1 MLHILSARSKQK
13 HGTAAAFFDLD
24 FSSVGKNGQ
33 KGASAQMMRGHNIST
48 PFIRVTTSYPFVW
61 AECISAICTGQK
73 YLSRSTGMSG
83 GNNKK
88 NYFDFVCEV

>member
-1 MLHILSARSKQK
+1 
-13 HGTAAAFFDLD
+13 
-24 FSSVGKNGQ
+24 
-33 KGASAQMMRGHNIST
+33 MMRGHNIST

-73 YLSRSTGMSG
+73 YLSRSTGMSS

-88 NYFDFVCEV
+88 NYFGFVCEV